1 MNLALRTSVFGHLPI
16 EAAAAA
22 IAQAGYEAVVLELED
37 HGLSLA
43 EGQWTPALASRIAD
57 AFDSEDLVIAALSAR
72 CDLAAEPEV
81 AAAKVSAMMG
91 LAGHFG
97 ADLVV
102 GLTAT
107 GDDWTVVLDTLRD
120 LLEDAEER
128 DLALVVDVRPDSAV
142 SELDHAELL
151 LDSVDSD
158 SLGLALDPVAL
169 SSDSDVDLEEVL
181 ERVGDSILLASLSD
195 VTEQGSPIAPA
206 EGGETDFAELFE
218 LLNEYVPDLT
228 VVPVGT
234 TPANAAATRAY
245 LASLW

>member
-16 EAAAAA
+16 EEAAAA

-43 EGQWTPALASRIAD
+43 DGQLTPALASRIAD

-72 CDLAAEPEV
+72 CDLAAEPEL
-81 AAAKVSAMMG
+81 AAAKVSTMMG

-97 ADLVV
+97 ADLVT

-107 GDDWTVVLDTLRD
+107 GDDWTVVLDTLRE

-128 DLALVVDVRPDSAV
+128 DLALVVEVRPDSAV

-158 SLGLALDPVAL
+158 CLGLSLDPLAL
-169 SSDSDVDLEEVL
+169 ASDADVEVDEVL
-181 ERVGDSILLASLSD
+181 ERVGDSLLLAALSD
-195 VTEQGSPIAPA
+195 VTEQGSPVAPGS
-206 EGGETDFAELFE
+206 EGTSDFAELFE
-218 LLNEYVPDLT
+218 LLNELVPDLT

-234 TPANAAATRAY
+234 TPATAAATRTY